1 MNTWGA
7 HVLRKPK
14 LLFLAAA
21 LLLIVGGAKAMPPIP
36 AGFDI
41 YKEPVTTAQHLDW
54 LWSDYLGNGKIQA
67 IAKITSALSLN
78 AYSGSVGRA
87 EKLQK
92 SRPLTDQE
100 KQAAVL
106 DAVFQAAMWSLES
119 NAKQH
124 PAVLAELIRIES
136 TTQNKIKTQNKIN
149 ISHAYLLIIL
159 SKVDTSQYQ
168 MLEQNRGFTFTT
180 PTGTLRFERPESNK
194 ATKQAAKAVEDSNQ
208 SVPPQLWSDHR
219 QLTSSVKECA
229 EKGLQALQT
238 LGYSNIANNGNFSY
252 GTFNSNRA
260 AVKCVA
266 NGTGSFVY
274 LMVAGSDRNSVEKLR
289 NELLWKVQ

>member
-14 LLFLAAA
+14 LLFFVAA
-21 LLLIVGGAKAMPPIP
+21 LLLIFGGAKATSTVPT
-36 AGFDI
+36 GFDI

-54 LWSDYLGNGKIQA
+54 LWSDYFENGQIQA
-67 IAKITSALSLN
+67 IAKITTALSLN
-78 AYSGSVGRA
+78 AYSGSVERKK
-87 EKLQK
+87 KLQK
-92 SRPLTDQE
+92 VRPLTDQE
-100 KQAAVL
+100 QQAAVL
-106 DAVFQAAMWSLES
+106 DAVFQATMWSLES

-124 PAVLAELIRIES
+124 PAVLAELIRIQS
-136 TTQNKIKTQNKIN
+136 TTQNQIN

-180 PTGTLRFERPESNK
+180 PTGTLRFERPRSNK
-194 ATKQAAKAVEDSNQ
+194 ATEQAAKAVEGSYH

-219 QLTSSVKECA
+219 QLNSSVNECA

-238 LGYSNIANNGNFSY
+238 LGYSNIVNNGNFSY

-274 LMVAGSDRNSVEKLR
+274 LMVAGSDRNTVEKLR